1 MITKLRKFNFF
12 WKHNYDIRIIC
23 YWVTNLHFFPNFTCY
38 EKYFFRLLSIF
49 LINLPA
55 MSDDHNFL
63 PQNFPIS
70 AFESD
75 VLNLESLVFFIIL
88 IINRRHIGTATF
100 SRADRTVFH
109 SYRFFRR
116 TSRKDD
122 FRFFRSFCSNFS
134 ALANWTFFELSLRAR
149 ISVIVSSRI
158 SRAGIAWVVS
168 GWSG

>member
-1 MITKLRKFNFF
+1 MITKLRKFLIF
-12 WKHNYDIRIIC
+12 WKHNYDIRIFRN
-23 YWVTNLHFFPNFTCY
+23 WVT
-38 EKYFFRLLSIF
+38 SI

-63 PQNFPIS
+63 PQNFTIS
-70 AFESD
+70 AFEGD

-122 FRFFRSFCSNFS
+122 FRFFRPLCSNFS
-134 ALANWTFFELSLRAR
+134 TLSNRTFFELSLGAR